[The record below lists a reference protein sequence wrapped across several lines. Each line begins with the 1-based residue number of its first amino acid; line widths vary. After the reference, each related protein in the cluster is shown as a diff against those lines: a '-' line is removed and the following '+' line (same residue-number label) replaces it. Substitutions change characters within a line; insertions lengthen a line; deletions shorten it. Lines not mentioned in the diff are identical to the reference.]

1 MDRNEEKHCKD
12 LYALILGP
20 RQLRALCVAHLVA
33 NYDEYDPQHLALLPE
48 DVQQQVRT
56 AREREEKRRRKLV
69 ACGPNDVMF
78 EDSEGDDD
86 DSEEDEEEDD
96 EEDEATAALP

>member
-1 MDRNEEKHCKD
+1 MCVCIYIGRNEEKHCKD

-33 NYDEYDPQHLALLPE
+33 NYEQYDPQHLALLPE

-69 ACGPNDVMF
+69 ACESYDVML
-78 EDSEGDDD
+78 EDED
-86 DSEEDEEEDD
+86 DSEEEEDD
-96 EEDEATAALP
+96 EDEEAVSLP

>member
-1 MDRNEEKHCKD
+1 M
-12 LYALILGP
+12 GP

-33 NYDEYDPQHLALLPE
+33 NYDQYDPQHLALLPE

-69 ACGPNDVMF
+69 ACEHNDLML
-78 EDSEGDDD
+78 E

-96 EEDEATAALP
+96 EEDEATALP

>member
-1 MDRNEEKHCKD
+1 M
-12 LYALILGP
+12 GP

-69 ACGPNDVMF
+69 ACEPSDLML
-78 EDSEGDDD
+78 E

-96 EEDEATAALP
+96 EEDEATALP

>member
-1 MDRNEEKHCKD
+1 LDRNEEKHCKD

-33 NYDEYDPQHLALLPE
+33 NYDQYDPQHLALLPE

-69 ACGPNDVMF
+69 AYGTNDVML
-78 EDSEGDDD
+78 EDSEDDD
-86 DSEEDEEEDD
+86 DSEEED
-96 EEDEATAALP
+96 EEDEATALP